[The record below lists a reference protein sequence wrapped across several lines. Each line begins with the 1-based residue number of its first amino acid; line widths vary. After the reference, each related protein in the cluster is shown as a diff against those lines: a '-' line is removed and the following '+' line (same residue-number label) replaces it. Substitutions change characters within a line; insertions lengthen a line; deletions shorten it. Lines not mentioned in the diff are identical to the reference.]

1 MDTVVHRL
9 TNQPACGAILAGQT
23 RRDAVPTPFFRTGDL
38 LAKTLSPSYLEGRQI
53 SDNRR
58 QTRIGYFNPSEES
71 QEQLVGFRVD
81 RLVTGGQGSR

>member
-1 MDTVVHRL
+1 M
-9 TNQPACGAILAGQT
+9 
-23 RRDAVPTPFFRTGDL
+23 AVPSGSCLSRQPQNVFSRWWHRF
-38 LAKTLSPSYLEGRQI
+38 AKERFNHVNPEEVRAGPSYLEGRLI

-81 RLVTGGQGSR
+81 RIVTGGQGS